1 MKLPK
6 KLLASKVNS
15 VRPYKSRSKRPCDF
29 CRRRKTCC
37 IIEKLIPCLACIQ
50 FDRGE
55 CTFLEGPI
63 KRTNRSISERKKAN
77 ASARNPKSVQSSEVV
92 EFVDQSQGTHTQQH
106 QAEYPNS
113 SIPRYLKDSHFLAPP
128 YRSQFDNKK
137 AGHAPSGLETPYITD
152 YLQRLS
158 VGSDPV
164 LEENKLILLAE
175 SVAALIEQPYDV
187 TQPIR
192 PSLSESTALY
202 DETSSLMLVN
212 GIPQSQSSGYQSGGV
227 NNLPLGPVW
236 MPDSGYF
243 QQPLTTLRSVSS
255 VPVREENNQS
265 GQKKPDLANARSYWH
280 EAYSYTSYA
289 QQELGYPEWRPIST
303 ALDTNYG
310 SQSLGEDFWL
320 THETVET
327 NWRN

>member
-63 KRTNRSISERKKAN
+63 KRTNRSISERKKPT
-77 ASARNPKSVQSSEVV
+77 ASARNQKTLQSSEA
-92 EFVDQSQGTHTQQH
+92 VDIVGQSHGTHAQQNLV
-106 QAEYPNS
+106 EYPDS
-113 SIPRYLKDSHFLAPP
+113 SIPRHLNDPHFVVQP
-128 YRSQFDNKK
+128 YGHQFDNKIIPK
-137 AGHAPSGLETPYITD
+137 AGHAPTGLEAPYLAE

-158 VGSDPV
+158 AVSGSG
-164 LEENKLILLAE
+164 LEENTLILLAE
-175 SVAALIEQPYDV
+175 SAAALVEHPYDV

-192 PSLSESTALY
+192 PSLSESNSLY
-202 DETSSLMLVN
+202 DETSSMMLVTA
-212 GIPQSQSSGYQSGGV
+212 IQPSQSSGYQSGV

-243 QQPLTTLRSVSS
+243 QQATSTLRSV
-255 VPVREENNQS
+255 PLRDENDQS
-265 GQKKPDLANARSYWH
+265 GQKKPDLASTRSYWH

-289 QQELGYPEWRPIST
+289 QQELGYPEWRPLNT
-303 ALDTNYG
+303 TLDTNYA
-310 SQSLGEDFWL
+310 SQNSAEDFWF

-327 NWRN
+327 HWGN